1 MRFDEGTDTANP
13 ASIKYLK
20 EHGTDFER
28 HRVHGCK
35 QRDVVNGLKGLF
47 RDQGITW
54 VTFQGQ
60 DFNLILSKTESKV
73 FNLKI
78 FNYNFLLGFVVQDSS
93 KLKIFANTS

>member
-1 MRFDEGTDTANP
+1 MHFDEGTDTANP

-54 VTFQGQ
+54 VTFQG
-60 DFNLILSKTESKV
+60 
-73 FNLKI
+73 
-78 FNYNFLLGFVVQDSS
+78 
-93 KLKIFANTS
+93 